1 MGVKTKLVEKRNE
14 LVEKNN
20 LYNENLSLIRN
31 LTDEIEELERTKESK
46 IGKTRL
52 RYWIICFILILLQ
65 NIIDLGGLEHSL
77 ALMGISINGF
87 VMINGTR
94 NVRENITKKRE
105 ELSSLEKDNDELFE
119 VVFALRSEV
128 HELALQVEK
137 LTDNYLSED
146 VKEVIEEV
154 NNFEIQETYEE
165 PVRKMLSLY

>member
-1 MGVKTKLVEKRNE
+1 
-14 LVEKNN
+14 
-20 LYNENLSLIRN
+20 
-31 LTDEIEELERTKESK
+31 
-46 IGKTRL
+46 
-52 RYWIICFILILLQ
+52 
-65 NIIDLGGLEHSL
+65 
-77 ALMGISINGF
+77 
-87 VMINGTR
+87 MINGTR
-94 NVRENITKKRE
+94 NVRENITKKRD